1 MKHREAQTLKNWPAH
16 QATQEGVKANRKVAK
31 ANEKVAKDNQKVS
44 KDDPASTAGTEWLVL
59 PCRAVLD
66 TWGTMVGMPG
76 RPGMRT

>member
-1 MKHREAQTLKNWPAH
+1 MKHREVQTLKNWPAD
-16 QATQEGVKANRKVAK
+16 QATHEGMKADQKVSK
-31 ANEKVAKDNQKVS
+31 DNEKVA

-59 PCRAVLD
+59 PLSLD